1 MRKLLSVI
9 ALTAVIGTA
18 WASDLPNVR
27 ILAVGGTIAGTAA
40 SSTQASYK
48 AGQLGVETLIAAV
61 PEIKNVADVK
71 GEQFLNIGSGNLTDD
86 NILALAKR
94 VNEVAADA
102 STDAIVITHGTDT
115 LEETAWFLNLT
126 AKTTKPIVMVGAMR
140 PATAISA
147 DGPANLLDAVR
158 CAADSQSVGKGVMIV
173 MNNEIHNA
181 RDVTK
186 MDVTEVSAFQAP
198 TAGAIGRI
206 AAGKVVYFKSSTRPH
221 TAQSEFD
228 VSKIDKLP
236 RVDIIYSHLGDD
248 GVLAQAAIKSGA
260 KGIVNAD
267 VANSLY
273 AGINTDTGGLSH
285 NSSRPETYRLVAELL
300 EAGLDKAFVHEHLYQ
315 MNRLSRLRLL
325 GYALLAKLKVT
336 ENYSLAIISLSKN
349 ELERFRFRDGDL
361 EGLVNVPL
369 TVRDVIVSVLV
380 TERKDKV
387 KLSFRSK
394 GEVPVSEWTKR
405 WFNGGGHLNAAGGQ
419 MELPLEEV
427 VKLVEETAPVFF
439 KEYAGIVKE

>member
-9 ALTAVIGTA
+9 ALMTVVGTA

-40 SSTQASYK
+40 SSTQSSYK
-48 AGQLGVETLIAAV
+48 AGQLGVDTLISAV
-61 PEIKNVADVK
+61 PEIGKIADVK

-86 NILALAKR
+86 DILALAKR

-158 CAADSQSVGKGVMIV
+158 CAADSQSVGKGVMVV

-198 TAGAIGRI
+198 TTGAVGRI
-206 AAGKVVYFKSSTRPH
+206 VAGKVIYFKTSIRTH
-221 TAQSEFD
+221 TNQSEFD
-228 VSKIDKLP
+228 VSKIDRLP

-248 GVLAQAAIKSGA
+248 GLLARAAIQAGA
-260 KGIVNAD
+260 KGIVNA
-267 VANSLY
+267 
-273 AGINTDTGGLSH
+273 GTGNGTVSKHLFPTLKKAADEGVVVVR
-285 NSSRPETYRLVAELL
+285 SSRVPGGVVCTSKPDWDRAGFISSGSLNPQKSRILL
-300 EAGLDKAFVHEHLYQ
+300 QLALTKTQDK
-315 MNRLSRLRLL
+315 
-325 GYALLAKLKVT
+325 K
-336 ENYSLAIISLSKN
+336 IIEKMF
-349 ELERFRFRDGDL
+349 E
-361 EGLVNVPL
+361 
-369 TVRDVIVSVLV
+369 
-380 TERKDKV
+380 K
-387 KLSFRSK
+387 
-394 GEVPVSEWTKR
+394 
-405 WFNGGGHLNAAGGQ
+405 
-419 MELPLEEV
+419 
-427 VKLVEETAPVFF
+427 
-439 KEYAGIVKE
+439 Y

>member
-48 AGQLGVETLIAAV
+48 AGQLGVDTLIAAV

-94 VNEVAADA
+94 VNEVVADA
-102 STDAIVITHGTDT
+102 STNAIVITHGTDT

-126 AKTTKPIVMVGAMR
+126 AKTTKPIVMVVAMR

-147 DGPANLLDAVR
+147 DGLANLLDAVR

-186 MDVTEVSAFQAP
+186 MDVTEVSAF
-198 TAGAIGRI
+198 
-206 AAGKVVYFKSSTRPH
+206 
-221 TAQSEFD
+221 
-228 VSKIDKLP
+228 
-236 RVDIIYSHLGDD
+236 
-248 GVLAQAAIKSGA
+248 
-260 KGIVNAD
+260 
-267 VANSLY
+267 
-273 AGINTDTGGLSH
+273 
-285 NSSRPETYRLVAELL
+285 
-300 EAGLDKAFVHEHLYQ
+300 
-315 MNRLSRLRLL
+315 
-325 GYALLAKLKVT
+325 
-336 ENYSLAIISLSKN
+336 
-349 ELERFRFRDGDL
+349 
-361 EGLVNVPL
+361 
-369 TVRDVIVSVLV
+369 
-380 TERKDKV
+380 
-387 KLSFRSK
+387 
-394 GEVPVSEWTKR
+394 
-405 WFNGGGHLNAAGGQ
+405 
-419 MELPLEEV
+419 
-427 VKLVEETAPVFF
+427 
-439 KEYAGIVKE
+439 